1 MKENKFLFYGCVVIA
16 FVCAMLLLF
25 RVSHDV
31 KFTYEPTEESLET
44 ADLNEFFVDD
54 SEKSTTA
61 DDFIEC
67 SSRFKSQVWI
77 SDTDN
82 ETVER
87 YRAANTVTCKCE
99 FDGAIV
105 ERTKMYQYSSE
116 QDAAE
121 LDCNNKCVEICAE

>member
-31 KFTYEPTEESLET
+31 KFTYEPTEESLEN

-99 FDGAIV
+99 FDGTIV